1 MWPLSPSSCDVVIIV
16 VVVTNFVD
24 GETILVVAGEN
35 MVKYT
40 QKVMLAKKYMGLWIK
55 GLTNIWIYGDDN
67 IIYGYIIF

>member
-1 MWPLSPSSCDVVIIV
+1 VWPLSPSSCDVVIIV

-40 QKVMLAKKYMGLWIK
+40 QKVMLAKKYMGL
-55 GLTNIWIYGDDN
+55 
-67 IIYGYIIF
+67 